1 MEIPREATDHFTQS
15 EVDEL
20 NLALL
25 NAQSAT
31 KRGGSDDRGLF
42 GPGPA
47 GQDFISLV
55 AQLPGIGDGF
65 AAEARS
71 LQAAS
76 RAQEAANSRD
86 MSDVLT
92 RDNENVVPGMSPNF
106 DPVKVARQI
115 YPIMEFRDKI
125 VKAINAT
132 ISKIPGLEAL
142 IEHISETITAFVMG
156 LLAPFVIPIIN
167 AISKTLK
174 SGSSGVINASA
185 QSQLEP
191 WTNPRC
197 SNPTHSML
205 SKDHFTNIL
214 NPCAGRVA
222 ATILQYVTP

>member
-1 MEIPREATDHFTQS
+1 MD
-15 EVDEL
+15 
-20 NLALL
+20 LALL
-25 NAQSAT
+25 NAETAT
-31 KRGGSDDRGLF
+31 KRGGGPGDRGLF

-76 RAQEAANSRD
+76 QAQEAANARGAPG
-86 MSDVLT
+86 VLD
-92 RDNENVVPGMSPNF
+92 RDNVNVVPGMNPNF

-115 YPIMEFRDKI
+115 YPILEFRDKI

-132 ISKIPGLEAL
+132 ISKIPGLESL

-156 LLAPFVIPIIN
+156 LLAPFVRPIIN
-167 AISKTLK
+167 AVSKSLK
-174 SGSSGVINASA
+174 DGSSAVIGASA
-185 QSQLEP
+185 KSQLEP
-191 WTNPRC
+191 WNNPRC
-197 SNPTHSML
+197 SDPTHSML

-214 NPCAGRVA
+214 NSCAGRVA
-222 ATILQYVTP
+222 ATVLQYVTP